1 MDEYA
6 ELTKLIIKAQKGDT
20 QAMTQLFQRFEYLL
34 VKLSKDTRGSF
45 DEDCY
50 QILSERFIKA
60 VRQFDTGRI

>member
-1 MDEYA
+1 MDEYT